1 MQTELESL
9 QNAANYFRNLEVR
22 QYHAED
28 KRKTMKRYFLVINDG
43 QKPATTISP
52 VLDYEQ
58 LNHFILGM
66 IKLHQ
71 LQRNNQPLTLRIP
84 WSTKH
89 LSKFPR
95 ANILSGIFGIFAY
108 YPATTGFSPLHRME
122 PSFGRT

>member
-1 MQTELESL
+1 MNQTELESL

-22 QYHAED
+22 QHYSED
-28 KRKTMKRYFLVINDG
+28 KRKTVKKYFIVFKDE

-84 WSTKH
+84 
-89 LSKFPR
+89 
-95 ANILSGIFGIFAY
+95 
-108 YPATTGFSPLHRME
+108 
-122 PSFGRT
+122 